1 MKENNPLLKLIQ
13 SLDKGEKRHFKLHSL
28 RYTGAEKSNY
38 IELFDRLEAHK
49 APAKPTSKTKSTSQ
63 KKLQAPATD
72 KHYLT
77 RQIFESLRIYH
88 ADTSVDFELRR
99 MLDEIE
105 ILAGKNLLGHIK
117 KHLKQ
122 AIKLAEE
129 TESFSYLLELYD
141 LELNMVRKRGY
152 YNITTEEINALFD
165 KINTT
170 TEKLHNLNEYKKLNS
185 KLFFR
190 YNTQGSPKTDESK
203 REFNDFMSN
212 ALLKDKTRALSNRA
226 AYYYYSINST
236 AAFLLGKGE
245 EAYNFTS
252 QQLNFMHNSPAL
264 IKTQTANY
272 LSTLCNFL
280 IDTANNQKFAEGEE
294 LISHFHTH
302 VQPTLPKR
310 SDIEAMLLRSVYSIE
325 FIYKF
330 ELARY
335 DELAGEIPALGER
348 LEKNQH
354 HIDISS
360 LLTYYGNFAFVYF
373 MLGDYTN
380 ALKWT
385 NKILNQNYK
394 NFKIEIVGF
403 MRLLNLVIYYEFGEA
418 RLLEYISASVKRYL
432 LKHDAYNEFEQY
444 FINLLKKLVS
454 TPSKKE
460 QASLLED
467 LKEKITA
474 LKQSDTQLGQVVGSF
489 AFMEWADSKLQ
500 RKTMK
505 QIMQE
510 RAPKV
515 VNK

>member
-1 MKENNPLLKLIQ
+1 MKDNSPLLELIQ

-38 IELFDRLEAHK
+38 IELFDRLEAYK
-49 APAKPTSKTKSTSQ
+49 EPAKPTSKTKRLSQ
-63 KKLQAPATD
+63 EKLQAPATD
-72 KHYLT
+72 RHYLT

-105 ILAGKNLLGHIK
+105 ILSGKNLLGHLK

-129 TESFSYLLELYD
+129 TESFNYLLELYD

-152 YNITTEEINALFD
+152 YNTTAEDIEVLFEKISITAQ
-165 KINTT
+165 
-170 TEKLHNLNEYKKLNS
+170 KLDNLNAYKKLNTQ
-185 KLFFR
+185 LFFR
-190 YNTQGSPKTDESK
+190 YNTQGSPKTEESK
-203 REFNDFMSN
+203 RQFNEFMNN
-212 ALLKDKTRALSNRA
+212 PLLQDKTGALSNRA
-226 AYYYYSINST
+226 TYYYFSINST
-236 AAFLLGKGE
+236 AAFLLGKSE
-245 EAYNFTS
+245 DAYTYTGM
-252 QQLNFMHNSPAL
+252 QLNFMHNSPAL
-264 IKTQTANY
+264 LKTQTANY
-272 LSTLCNFL
+272 LSTLCNYL
-280 IDTANNQKFAEGEE
+280 IDSANNQKFAEGEQ
-294 LISHFHTH
+294 LIRHFQQH
-302 VQPTLPKR
+302 VKPALPKR
-310 SDIEAMLLRSVYSIE
+310 SDIEAMLLRSIYSIE

-330 ELARY
+330 ELAWY
-335 DELAGEIPALGER
+335 DELANEIPALAEK

-354 HIDISS
+354 IMDISA

-373 MLGDYTN
+373 MLGDYAN

-418 RLLEYISASVKRYL
+418 RLIEYISASVKRYL
-432 LKHDAYNEFEQY
+432 VKHDAYNEFEQY
-444 FINLLKKLVS
+444 FINLLKKLVT
-454 TPSKKE
+454 TPNKKE
-460 QASLLED
+460 QAVMLED
-467 LKEKITA
+467 LKTKITE
-474 LKQSDTQLGQVVGSF
+474 LKEGGTQLGQVVGSF
-489 AFMEWADSKLQ
+489 AFIEWADSKLQ

-510 RAPKV
+510 RAPKIA
-515 VNK
+515 